1 MVACHPIALAASAAA
16 LLGIDALIDAWP
28 TEMTTIFLP
37 LAAGRAV
44 PSGCRR
50 VPLKCLATAAS
61 TWALPDPC
69 APLVAG
75 PETLVEPVVELQAVS
90 TMTMSAPAH
99 AARRLRTRRLNIEPL
114 LLVIIERSR
123 GQATAPLDSHGV
135 KSVQPGGV
143 SASSP
148 QSPYIHGAY
157 SAGIAIL

>member
-61 TWALPDPC
+61 IWALPDPC

-90 TMTMSAPAH
+90 TMTMRAPAH

-123 GQATAPLDSHGV
+123 GQAAAPAKHKAADADKEQH
-135 KSVQPGGV
+135 Q
-143 SASSP
+143 
-148 QSPYIHGAY
+148 
-157 SAGIAIL
+157 